1 MTLNDMVN
9 ELGDEFDDYLALND
23 HDFEVDSS
31 WRYEIDLE
39 YAQGDWQ

>member
-31 WRYEIDLE
+31 WRYEENLE
-39 YAQGDWQ
+39 YGMESYQ